1 MTETPISLQPRGNHL
16 VEPRQQHYDAAVK
29 RRARSYP
36 DVSAAGTLTDM
47 GLQHLK
53 LTGHATVENVL
64 ACLLALASIG
74 MKRGL
79 PVSDEQLANTI
90 ERMTLLEAK
99 ALLDRAERAA
109 ESRARKLTRAVEK
122 QPRIM
127 STREL
132 RERQKCPEI
141 VAKLLGRF
149 HAMPWDTCQDGHLVL
164 REVARAAGLVRWAH
178 AQTAERSGR
187 IHDAIGHCVL
197 LGNGAREAWRHRRP
211 LVVLDKLN
219 AYTVKLVTDAWIYDP
234 QVAVIYTGCELQ
246 SNPFDAWRIPLICD
260 NHGWLRALLAIETV
274 PCVIEPRLGG
284 FTVTAAC
291 GRVDPHGFKD
301 DAKLPA
307 WMKTLAE
314 IGLIAAYEA
323 EAKSKNTPAIRGA
336 DAVTWH
342 ERFEALLGVTL
353 ALENDQTKCAHML
366 ASGIEEAAKQRQNF
380 IRLRQDVTTLLE
392 RLAQSGEAAHSAR
405 EATRQVAKR
414 ERKAREAKGI
424 RRTERTGPAFNEPAF
439 NARERKNLEAAI
451 DAHQEE
457 VEHGST
463 DKEAA

>member
-90 ERMTLLEAK
+90 DRMTLLEAK

-122 QPRIM
+122 EPRIM

-197 LGNGAREAWRHRRP
+197 LKWRAR
-211 LVVLDKLN
+211 
-219 AYTVKLVTDAWIYDP
+219 
-234 QVAVIYTGCELQ
+234 
-246 SNPFDAWRIPLICD
+246 S
-260 NHGWLRALLAIETV
+260 
-274 PCVIEPRLGG
+274 
-284 FTVTAAC
+284 
-291 GRVDPHGFKD
+291 
-301 DAKLPA
+301 
-307 WMKTLAE
+307 
-314 IGLIAAYEA
+314 
-323 EAKSKNTPAIRGA
+323 
-336 DAVTWH
+336 
-342 ERFEALLGVTL
+342 
-353 ALENDQTKCAHML
+353 L
-366 ASGIEEAAKQRQNF
+366 ASSPTPGC
-380 IRLRQDVTTLLE
+380 
-392 RLAQSGEAAHSAR
+392 AR
-405 EATRQVAKR
+405 
-414 ERKAREAKGI
+414 
-424 RRTERTGPAFNEPAF
+424 
-439 NARERKNLEAAI
+439 
-451 DAHQEE
+451 
-457 VEHGST
+457 
-463 DKEAA
+463 